1 MDVRIFAA
9 ATALLLSG
17 CLRTDA
23 QVPPRAE
30 ARTPAPAVQPAEPAS
45 RAAQPNEAPPRETSR
60 AEEVMQAISRAYPGR
75 VGAAQLVDGDWSV
88 VLDGVRY
95 FYAEARLLPES
106 LRGKA
111 AEYDPQPFYPY
122 PKSLSDWKAPDEAE
136 VASFRAMA
144 ARRATKPPKRS
155 NHFFDALWRSR
166 NKAESY
172 ERVKTLLFFKHELMV
187 HYSILEELSLVEER
201 IRAASASDPAV
212 RAWLG
217 KVGGLTGWN
226 WRIIADTASRSFHS
240 YGAAVDILPKKDDGL
255 ATYWLWSAEHDKEWW
270 NIPYAK
276 RRHPPEAVVSAFESQ
291 GFVWGGKWR
300 LFDTMHFEYRP
311 EILILN
317 GLL

>member
-1 MDVRIFAA
+1 MNARILAFLAA
-9 ATALLLSG
+9 LTFCG

-30 ARTPAPAVQPAEPAS
+30 IRAASSAVLTVEPAG
-45 RAAQPNEAPPRETSR
+45 RAGPPNEASPREQPR
-60 AEEVMQAISRAYPGR
+60 AEAVMRALSRAYPDR
-75 VGAAQLVDGDWSV
+75 VGPAEFVDGDWTV

-95 FYAEARLLPES
+95 FYADARLLPES
-106 LRGKA
+106 LRGKVS
-111 AEYDPQPFYPY
+111 EYDPQPFYDY
-122 PKSLSDWKAPDEAE
+122 PRSLADWKAPDEAE
-136 VASFRAMA
+136 VASFRAMTA
-144 ARRATKPPKRS
+144 HRANNPPKRS
-155 NHFFDALWRSR
+155 QHFLDALWRSR

-172 ERVKTLLFFKHELMV
+172 DRIKTILFFKHELMV

-201 IRAASASDPAV
+201 IRDAAVSDPAV

-217 KVGGLTGWN
+217 TVGGLTGWN

-240 YGAAVDILPKKDDGL
+240 YGAAVDILPKKDDGM

-276 RRHPPEAVVSAFESQ
+276 RRHPPEAVVAAFESQ

-317 GLL
+317 GLR